1 VDPAATVTDE
11 GVTTT
16 PVGLVETV
24 KSAPPAGAALERV
37 TVQLVEAE
45 AARVVLVH
53 CSEVRVKDA
62 VTVKAAVLL
71 LPFSVAVT
79 MGF

>member
-1 VDPAATVTDE
+1 M
-11 GVTTT
+11 
-16 PVGLVETV
+16 
-24 KSAPPAGAALERV
+24 ERV

-45 AARVVLVH
+45 AAKVVLVH

-71 LPFSVAVT
+71 PPFSVAVT